1 MKMRKLLLTLLLQCF
16 LFGAFA
22 QQKEI
27 TGKVVDATSGEPLSG
42 VSVLSDKKTNP
53 ALTGS
58 DGTFRIQLSGKSG
71 ILVISYVGYTPQ
83 TVAVGSRTTVD
94 VRLERSSKAMD
105 EVVVIGYG
113 TQRKSHLTGAVSKY
127 QNEKM
132 DEAPVSRV
140 DQALQ
145 GRIAGVQVQN
155 TTSEAGADPKIR
167 VRGQTSINANSE
179 PLVVVDGHP
188 VDGFSFVNPADVQ
201 SVEVLKDAASA
212 AIYGSRGSAGVI
224 LITTKQGKA
233 GKPKYNVKISSGVKQ
248 AYKTYDVMTST
259 EYANLL
265 FYEASLRAKDPQ
277 WTGNAN
283 LIANN
288 ERAAY
293 VLENEIVGHATNWQE
308 EALRNANVSN
318 VQLNV
323 SGGGGNV
330 RYFLSGGFQRDQG
343 LMYHSDYD
351 KYNVR
356 ARMDADLSKRVKVSF
371 NVNPSYI
378 RREQPSVNFMDFVR
392 FYSYLP
398 VYHNDKT
405 AAFANQL
412 PQWAGVKPGDFT
424 QARHFNG
431 RPYSGTMP
439 DGSFWTTNSNVDPF
453 STSNNTPKSIM
464 ENATD
469 IAHNYR
475 VLSSAD
481 LTINILSG
489 LDFKTSA
496 SAYVN
501 YVNRVRYDNRGA
513 RAEGSVNRG
522 IFNDNNVVD
531 LLSENTLSYNRRFGK
546 HSVSAVAGFTSQ
558 RTTTNNRQTTASD
571 FPSDKIPAL
580 SSALLIDRDRT
591 ATFDYKDQL
600 GLNSVLGRVSYSFM
614 DRYLLSVS
622 MRRDGSS
629 YFGPGHKWGS
639 FPAASVGWVTSKEK
653 FMENVRWISNLKVR
667 GSYGVTGN
675 NRIVPFTYLDLLV
688 PTSYSFG
695 SGTTGTSPGQIP
707 TPGILANPDITW
719 ERTFQFNGGLDLGLF
734 ANRVTLSLDMYQS
747 KTENLLLK
755 QSTLGI
761 TGATQVWN
769 NIGRLRNRG
778 LEAELSVGVINRKGF
793 RWTTSGNIAFNK
805 NTLLALDGQP
815 FLASAGERDDNYR
828 NIIGGPLVQYWGYKT
843 DGVFRSQ
850 AEADSIR
857 NAGYSSPLST
867 SYFSAG
873 GIKIVDMNGDKKIDA
888 NDRTVIGN
896 PYPDYNWGLQNNITF
911 GNFDLSFLL
920 QGSQGGQLV
929 NGDAG
934 YNETKRTNRAYTE
947 NRWISPNN
955 PGDGKT
961 PYFTNGN
968 ISWVATDLMVEDASF
983 WALREL
989 IVGYSLPAK
998 VTKSI
1003 RLSSAR
1009 FYFSAQNLYYHF
1021 ASGYRGINPEARTT
1035 GGSTYDTPLIDGYQ
1049 RGGFPL
1055 PKTFLFGV
1063 DVNF

>member
-1 MKMRKLLLTLLLQCF
+1 MYKIQAPS
-16 LFGAFA
+16 G
-22 QQKEI
+22 
-27 TGKVVDATSGEPLSG
+27 ATSLI
-42 VSVLSDKKTNP
+42 
-53 ALTGS
+53 
-58 DGTFRIQLSGKSG
+58 F
-71 ILVISYVGYTPQ
+71 SYVGFSTQ
-83 TVAVGSRTTVD
+83 TASIGGRASID
-94 VRLERSSKAMD
+94 IRLQRSKAALD

-127 QNEKM
+127 QNEKL

-155 TTSEAGADPKIR
+155 TSSEAGADPRIR

-233 GKPKYNVKISSGVKQ
+233 GKTKYNVKVSSGVKQ

-265 FYEASLRAKDPQ
+265 FYEASLRAKDPL

-293 VLENEIVGHATNWQE
+293 VLENEIVGASTDWQQ
-308 EALRNANVSN
+308 EALRNANITN

-323 SGGGGNV
+323 SGGTNTL

-343 LMYHSDYD
+343 LMYHSEYD

-356 ARMDADLSKRVKVSF
+356 ARMDADLSKRVKVSL
-371 NVNPSYI
+371 NLNPSYI

-398 VYHNDKT
+398 VRHNEKT

-412 PQWAGVKPGDFT
+412 PQWASVKPGDFT

-431 RPYSGTMP
+431 RPYSGIMP
-439 DGSFWTTNSNVDPF
+439 DGTRWSTASNTDPF

-469 IAHNYR
+469 LSHSYR
-475 VLSSAD
+475 MLSSAD
-481 LTINILSG
+481 LTINIIPG
-489 LDFKTSA
+489 LDLKTSA
-496 SAYVN
+496 SAYA
-501 YVNRVRYDNRGA
+501 YYTNRVRYDNRGA

-522 IFNDNNVVD
+522 IFNDNTVVD
-531 LLSENTLSYNRRFGK
+531 LLSENTLSYNKRFGK
-546 HSVSAVAGFTSQ
+546 HSVSAVAGFTTE
-558 RTTTNNRQTTASD
+558 RNTTNVRQITASD
-571 FPSDKIPAL
+571 FPNDKIPSVA
-580 SSALLIDRDRT
+580 SATVIDRT
-591 ATFDYKDQL
+591 ATYDAKDRW
-600 GLNSVLGRVSYSFM
+600 GLNSVLGRVSYSFK
-614 DRYLLSVS
+614 DRYLASVS
-622 MRRDGSS
+622 LRRDGSS
-629 YFGPGHKWGS
+629 FFGTDRKWGT
-639 FPAASVGWVTSKEK
+639 FPAVSLGWVLSQEN
-653 FMENVRWISNLKVR
+653 FMESVRFINNLKLR
-667 GSYGVTGN
+667 ASYGVTGN
-675 NRIVPFTYLDLLV
+675 NRIVPFAYLDLLV
-688 PTSYSFG
+688 PTSYPIGAGTG
-695 SGTTGTSPGQIP
+695 SINPGQVA

-719 ERTFQFNGGLDLGLF
+719 ERTFSYNGGVDLGLF
-734 ANRVTLSLDMYQS
+734 SNRVTLSVDLYQS
-747 KTENLLLK
+747 ETEKLLLK

-769 NIGRLRNRG
+769 NIGRLRNSG
-778 LEAELSVGVINRKGF
+778 IEAELSVGIINRKGF
-793 RWTTSGNIAFNK
+793 RWNASGNISANR
-805 NTLLALDGQP
+805 NELLVLDGQP
-815 FLASAGERDDNYR
+815 FLSSTGERDDAYR
-828 NIIGGPLVQYWGYKT
+828 NIIGDPLVQFWGYRT

-850 AEADSIR
+850 AEADSMR
-857 NAGYSSPLST
+857 SAGYSTQLST

-896 PYPDYNWGLQNNITF
+896 PYPKFNWGLQNNISF
-911 GNFDLSFLL
+911 GNFDASFLL

-934 YNETKRTNRAYTE
+934 YNETKRTNRAYTA
-947 NRWISPNN
+947 NRWVSPAN
-955 PGDGKT
+955 PGDGRT

-968 ISWVATDLMVEDASF
+968 ISWVATDIMVEDASF
-983 WALREL
+983 WAVREL
-989 IVGYSLPAK
+989 IVGYTLPAK
-998 VTKSI
+998 LTKAI
-1003 RLSSAR
+1003 KLSSAR

-1035 GGSTYDTPLIDGYQ
+1035 GGTYDTPLIDGYQ

>member
-1 MKMRKLLLTLLLQCF
+1 MKLRKLLLTAVLQLLVLLGVQ
-16 LFGAFA
+16 A
-22 QQKEI
+22 QQKEVS
-27 TGKVVDATSGEPLSG
+27 GKVLDAATGEALSG
-42 VSVLSDKKTNP
+42 VSILSDKKASP
-53 ALTGS
+53 AVS
-58 DGTFRIQLSGKSG
+58 AADGTFKLQVVPGAKTI
-71 ILVISYVGYTPQ
+71 IVSYVGYTTQ
-83 TVAVGSRTTVD
+83 TIAIGSQSTIE
-94 VRLERSSKAMD
+94 VRLQRNTKAMD

-127 QNEKM
+127 QNEKL

-155 TTSEAGADPKIR
+155 ISSEAGSDTKIR

-201 SVEVLKDAASA
+201 SIEVLKDAASA

-224 LITTKQGKA
+224 LITTKAGKA
-233 GKPKYNVKISSGVKQ
+233 GKTKYNVKFSTGVKQ

-265 FYEASLRAKDPQ
+265 YYEASLRSKDPL
-277 WTGNAN
+277 WTGNTN

-293 VLENEIVGHATNWQE
+293 VLENEIVGFSTDWQQ
-308 EALRNANVSN
+308 EALRNANVTN

-323 SGGGGNV
+323 SGGSNAV

-343 LMYHSDYD
+343 LMYHSEYD

-356 ARMDADLSKRVKVSF
+356 ARMDADLSKRVKVSL
-371 NVNPSYI
+371 NLNPSYI

-398 VYHNDKT
+398 VIHNDRT
-405 AAFANQL
+405 AAFANGL
-412 PQWAGVKPGDFT
+412 PQWANVKPGDFV

-439 DGSFWTTNSNVDPF
+439 DGTFWSTTSNIDPF

-469 IAHNYR
+469 ITSNYR
-475 VLSSAD
+475 MLTSAD
-481 LTINILSG
+481 LTVNIIPG
-489 LDFKTSA
+489 LDFKTSG
-496 SAYVN
+496 SVYVN

-513 RAEGSVNRG
+513 RAEGSTNRG
-522 IFNDNNVVD
+522 VFNDNTVVD

-546 HSVSAVAGFTSQ
+546 HSINAVAGFTTERNTS
-558 RTTTNNRQTTASD
+558 NIRQITGSD
-571 FPSDKIPAL
+571 FPNDKIPSIA
-580 SSALLIDRDRT
+580 SATVIDRT
-591 ATFDYKDQL
+591 ATFDAKDRW
-600 GLNSVLGRVSYSFM
+600 GLNSVLGRVSYSFK
-614 DRYLLSVS
+614 DRYLASVS
-622 MRRDGSS
+622 LRSDGSS
-629 YFGPGHKWGS
+629 FFAPGRKWGT
-639 FPAASVGWVTSKEK
+639 FPAVSLGWVASQEK
-653 FMENVRWISNLKVR
+653 FMENLRAVSNLKFR
-667 GSYGVTGN
+667 GSYGATGN
-675 NRIVPFTYLDLLV
+675 NRIVPFAYLDLLV
-688 PTSYSFG
+688 PTSYPLG
-695 SGTTGTSPGQIP
+695 AGTGTVNPGQIA
-707 TPGILANPDITW
+707 TPGVLANPDITW
-719 ERTFQFNGGLDLGLF
+719 ERTFSFNGGMDLGLF

-747 KTENLLLK
+747 KTESLLLK

-769 NIGRLRNRG
+769 NVGRLQNTG
-778 LEAELSVGVINRKGF
+778 IEAELSVGIINRKGI
-793 RWTTSGNIAFNK
+793 RWTATGNIARNRNK
-805 NTLLALDGQP
+805 LLELDGQP
-815 FLASAGERDDNYR
+815 FFASVGERDDNYR
-828 NIIGGPLVQYWGYKT
+828 NIIGSPLVQYWGYKT

-850 AEADSIR
+850 AEADSLKA
-857 NAGYSSPLST
+857 AGYSTQLST

-873 GIKIVDMNGDKKIDA
+873 GIKIADINGDKKIDA

-896 PYPDYNWGLQNNITF
+896 PYPDFNWGLQNNITF
-911 GNFDLSFLL
+911 GNFDVSFLL

-934 YNETKRTNRAYTE
+934 YNETKRTNRAYTA
-947 NRWISPNN
+947 NRWISPGN

-968 ISWVATDLMVEDASF
+968 ISWVATDIMVEDASF
-983 WALREL
+983 WAVREL
-989 IVGYSLPAK
+989 IVGYTLPSK
-998 VTKSI
+998 LTKAI
-1003 RLSSAR
+1003 KLSSAR
-1009 FYFSAQNLYYHF
+1009 FYFTAQNMYYHF

-1035 GGSTYDTPLIDGYQ
+1035 GGTYDTPLIDGYQ